1 MSKSENPRFVF
12 FLFLHSKRVAA
23 AFSLPRA
30 RCLPSPCC
38 CLRRTRGAFQLA
50 IAFFF
55 LSARFAT
62 SLTFFVLSPR
72 LFSSS
77 ARFPG
82 PAEPF
87 HGLQRVARALQQRP
101 RRSTP
106 HRFSAAS
113 SSWSSPRFDA
123 KPPLN
128 VGVAARSKFQEP
140 RGGQAVVS
148 SQRNCDIKEQETGV
162 GLATKL
168 LQIVRSQLRPQRAK
182 NSILRLWISRDER
195 HFALRF
201 GGGSISMGRRYQL
214 TNSSHR
220 ARGESSSLFALLRT
234 RHSST
239 LLPNSSLNEPRIT
252 PPSLPHLRGSPH
264 GFRVATSL
272 SLPRH
277 SDILRHNVEN
287 QRTQGSFSFSFLTPN
302 ESRRLSPCRERVVYP
317 LLVDVCRGF
326 GNTPA
331 RHCFFSSLCA

>member
-12 FLFLHSKRVAA
+12 FLFLHSKRGAG

-30 RCLPSPCC
+30 RCFPSPCC

-55 LSARFAT
+55 LSALFAT

-72 LFSSS
+72 IFSSS

-128 VGVAARSKFQEP
+128 VGVAAKSKFQEP
-140 RGGQAVVS
+140 RGRPG
-148 SQRNCDIKEQETGV
+148 RGF
-162 GLATKL
+162 LAAE
-168 LQIVRSQLRPQRAK
+168 LRYQGA
-182 NSILRLWISRDER
+182 RD
-195 HFALRF
+195 
-201 GGGSISMGRRYQL
+201 GRRLGNQAAADRADHNY
-214 TNSSHR
+214 
-220 ARGESSSLFALLRT
+220 ARGGLRT
-234 RHSST
+234 
-239 LLPNSSLNEPRIT
+239 L
-252 PPSLPHLRGSPH
+252 
-264 GFRVATSL
+264 F
-272 SLPRH
+272 
-277 SDILRHNVEN
+277 
-287 QRTQGSFSFSFLTPN
+287 
-302 ESRRLSPCRERVVYP
+302 
-317 LLVDVCRGF
+317 
-326 GNTPA
+326 
-331 RHCFFSSLCA
+331 